1 MSAPTDYIEVE
12 TVIAADV
19 AKVWSFVSDI
29 NVPAQFS
36 REFQGAE

>member
-1 MSAPTDYIEVE
+1 MSASADYIEVE
-12 TVIAADV
+12 IAVAADV

-36 REFQGAE
+36 REF